1 MRSIYIF
8 LFIVLFS
15 SNAFAAQ
22 KTING
27 PLPSFFQNDSTP
39 SIKFGVNNPKD
50 IYVLNTDGNQN
61 NNNQNKASSSIEE
74 KTISTGTISKTNNT
88 SSNNLEP
95 IQYNQNSSPQY
106 NQVDK
111 ISSND
116 NTNGNTNVNSLEKT
130 KTTNVIESKA
140 SQNQNDPSK
149 DKSLGLTVG
158 NSNNQPNSSAP
169 DIMGY
174 LIRFSIFM
182 ILLVLIPMLIIRRL
196 KGKLNVSYSMPRSTN
211 GFVRVVDKVTL
222 SYSELFIVEV
232 MDKYLLLSVSKD
244 GDIKLLREFETIGI
258 FPEKDIKEKKLEKSS
273 FLDVLRR
280 LKKEVKQLNNS

>member
-1 MRSIYIF
+1 LIARFIYIL
-8 LFIVLFS
+8 LFIAIVS

-22 KTING
+22 KNVNG

-39 SIKFGVNNPKD
+39 SIKFGVSNPKD
-50 IYVLNTDGNQN
+50 IYILNTGDNQT
-61 NNNQNKASSSIEE
+61 KTVSSSEE
-74 KTISTGTISKTNNT
+74 KAISTDKIPKAANNT
-88 SSNNLEP
+88 NSNSLES
-95 IQYNQNSSPQY
+95 IQYVQNSSPQHH
-106 NQVDK
+106 QIDK

-116 NTNGNTNVNSLEKT
+116 NTNINSPETT
-130 KTTNVIESKA
+130 KTNKAIESNA
-140 SQNQNDPSK
+140 PQNQTDPSK
-149 DKSLGLTVG
+149 DNSLGLATDG
-158 NSNNQPNSSAP
+158 SQNKPNSATP

-174 LIRFSIFM
+174 LIRFSIFL

-196 KGKLNVSYSMPRSTN
+196 KGKLNVSYSIPKSSN

-244 GDIKLLREFETIGI
+244 GNIKLIREFETIGI

-280 LKKEVKQLNNS
+280 LKKEVKQLNNN

>member
-1 MRSIYIF
+1 LIARFIYIL
-8 LFIVLFS
+8 LFIAIVS

-22 KTING
+22 KNVNG

-39 SIKFGVNNPKD
+39 SIKFGVSNPKD
-50 IYVLNTDGNQN
+50 IYILNTGDNQT
-61 NNNQNKASSSIEE
+61 KTVSSSEE
-74 KTISTGTISKTNNT
+74 KAISTDKIPKAANNT
-88 SSNNLEP
+88 NSNSLES
-95 IQYNQNSSPQY
+95 IQYVQNSSPQHH
-106 NQVDK
+106 QIDK

-116 NTNGNTNVNSLEKT
+116 NTNINSPETT
-130 KTTNVIESKA
+130 KTNKAIESNA
-140 SQNQNDPSK
+140 PQNQTDPSK
-149 DKSLGLTVG
+149 DNSLGLATDG
-158 NSNNQPNSSAP
+158 SQNKPNSATP

-174 LIRFSIFM
+174 LIRFSIFL

-196 KGKLNVSYSMPRSTN
+196 KGKLNVSYSIPKSSN
-211 GFVRVVDKVTL
+211 GFVRVVDNVTL

-244 GDIKLLREFETIGI
+244 GNIKLIREFETIGI

-280 LKKEVKQLNNS
+280 LKKEVKQLNNN

>member
-1 MRSIYIF
+1 LIARFIYIL
-8 LFIVLFS
+8 LFIAIVS

-22 KTING
+22 KNVNG

-39 SIKFGVNNPKD
+39 SIKFGVSNPKD
-50 IYVLNTDGNQN
+50 IYILNTGDNQT
-61 NNNQNKASSSIEE
+61 KTVSSSEE
-74 KTISTGTISKTNNT
+74 KAISTDKIPKAANNT
-88 SSNNLEP
+88 NSNSLES
-95 IQYNQNSSPQY
+95 IQYVQNSSPQHHQIY
-106 NQVDK
+106 K

-116 NTNGNTNVNSLEKT
+116 NTNINSPETT
-130 KTTNVIESKA
+130 KTNKAIESNA
-140 SQNQNDPSK
+140 PQNQTDPSK
-149 DKSLGLTVG
+149 DNSLGLATDG
-158 NSNNQPNSSAP
+158 SQNKPNSATP

-174 LIRFSIFM
+174 LIRFSIFL

-196 KGKLNVSYSMPRSTN
+196 KGKLNVSYSIPKSSN

-244 GDIKLLREFETIGI
+244 GNIKLIREFETIGI

-280 LKKEVKQLNNS
+280 LKKEVKQLNNN

>member
-1 MRSIYIF
+1 LIERFIYIL
-8 LFIVLFS
+8 LFIAIIS

-22 KTING
+22 KNVNG

-39 SIKFGVNNPKD
+39 SIKFGVSNPKD
-50 IYVLNTDGNQN
+50 IYILNTGDNQT
-61 NNNQNKASSSIEE
+61 KTVSSSEE
-74 KTISTGTISKTNNT
+74 KAISTDKISKAANNT
-88 SSNNLEP
+88 NSNSLES
-95 IQYNQNSSPQY
+95 IQYVQNSSPQHH
-106 NQVDK
+106 QIDK

-116 NTNGNTNVNSLEKT
+116 NTNINSSETT
-130 KTTNVIESKA
+130 KTNKAIESNA
-140 SQNQNDPSK
+140 PQNQTDPSK
-149 DKSLGLTVG
+149 DNSLGLATDG
-158 NSNNQPNSSAP
+158 SQNKPNSATP

-174 LIRFSIFM
+174 LIRFSIFL

-196 KGKLNVSYSMPRSTN
+196 KGKLNVSYSIPKSSN

-232 MDKYLLLSVSKD
+232 MDKYLLLSVSRD
-244 GDIKLLREFETIGI
+244 GNIKLIREFETIGI

-280 LKKEVKQLNNS
+280 LKKEVKRLNNN

>member
-1 MRSIYIF
+1 MIARFIYIL
-8 LFIVLFS
+8 LFIAIVS

-22 KTING
+22 KNVNG

-39 SIKFGVNNPKD
+39 SIKFGVSNPKD
-50 IYVLNTDGNQN
+50 IYILNTGDNQT
-61 NNNQNKASSSIEE
+61 KTVSSSEE
-74 KTISTGTISKTNNT
+74 KAISTDKIPKAANNT
-88 SSNNLEP
+88 NSNSLES
-95 IQYNQNSSPQY
+95 IQYVQNSSPQHH
-106 NQVDK
+106 QIDK

-116 NTNGNTNVNSLEKT
+116 NTNINSPETT
-130 KTTNVIESKA
+130 KTNKAIESNA
-140 SQNQNDPSK
+140 PQNQTDPSK
-149 DKSLGLTVG
+149 DNSLGLATDG
-158 NSNNQPNSSAP
+158 SQNKPNSATP

-174 LIRFSIFM
+174 LIRFSIFL

-196 KGKLNVSYSMPRSTN
+196 KGKLNVSYSIPKSSN

-244 GDIKLLREFETIGI
+244 GNIKLIREFETIGI

-280 LKKEVKQLNNS
+280 LKKEVKQLNNN

>member
-1 MRSIYIF
+1 MRFIYIF
-8 LFIVLFS
+8 LFIALFS

-22 KTING
+22 KNING
-27 PLPSFFQNDSTP
+27 PLPSFFQTDSTP

-50 IYVLNTDGNQN
+50 IYVLNTDD
-61 NNNQNKASSSIEE
+61 NQNKNNLSKTNTSIEE
-74 KTISTGTISKTNNT
+74 KAISIDKTSKAVNNT
-88 SSNNLEP
+88 GSNNLDP
-95 IQYNQNSSPQY
+95 IQYTQNSSPQY
-106 NQVDK
+106 HQVDK

-116 NTNGNTNVNSLEKT
+116 NIKVNNPEEAKTNNVVESSS
-130 KTTNVIESKA
+130 TTQ
-140 SQNQNDPSK
+140 SQNNPPK
-149 DKSLGLTVG
+149 DNSLGLTLDG
-158 NSNNQPNSSAP
+158 SQNQHNSSAP

-174 LIRFSIFM
+174 LIKFSIFL
-182 ILLVLIPMLIIRRL
+182 ILLVLVPMLISRRL
-196 KGKLNVSYSMPRSTN
+196 KGKLKVNYSIPKSNN
-211 GFVRVVDKVTL
+211 GFVRVVDKLTL